1 MDNLTQSLL
10 QQLAGGGV
18 ANISQQIGADQST
31 TQSALS
37 TALPLL
43 VSALANNASKP
54 AGSQSLHQALVKDHD
69 GSILNNLGGFLS
81 SPEAANGAGI
91 LTHVLGAQQPAVTQ
105 QLSQNTG
112 LDAAQVMQLLQ
123 IAAPL
128 VMGALGKQ
136 QQQQGLD
143 ANSLPS
149 FLAGEQQKA
158 QQANPD
164 MMSTLNS
171 LLDFNKDGSAVDDVF
186 GMVGKLF
193 GGNEPSK

>member
-10 QQLAGGGV
+10 QQLAGGGLS
-18 ANISQQIGADQST
+18 NISQQLGADEKT

-54 AGSQSLHQALVKDHD
+54 AGSESLHQALVKDHD
-69 GSILNNLGGFLS
+69 GSILDNLGGFLGN
-81 SPEAANGAGI
+81 PEAANGAGI
-91 LTHVLGAQQPAVTQ
+91 LKHILGGQQPAVAQ
-105 QLSQNTG
+105 QLTQNTG
-112 LDAAQVMQLLQ
+112 LDTAQVMQLLQ

-128 VMGALGKQ
+128 VMGALGQQQKQ
-136 QQQQGLD
+136 QNLD
-143 ANSLPS
+143 TNSLPT

-171 LLDFNKDGSAVDDVF
+171 LLDFDKDGSAVNDVF